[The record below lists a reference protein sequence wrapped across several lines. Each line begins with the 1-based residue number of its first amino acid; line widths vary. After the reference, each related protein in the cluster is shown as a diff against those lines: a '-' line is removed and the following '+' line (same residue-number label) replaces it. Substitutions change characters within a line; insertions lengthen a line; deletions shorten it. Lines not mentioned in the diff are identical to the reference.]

1 MKRKKLIPV
10 FSALLCICLVLS
22 TCQSEKSTLNQI
34 EADRVVISHQIKTG
48 VYDAKATITDE
59 ETVNEIVL
67 MHSTIQIQ
75 ATSRGLELD
84 RFVITFYSGGD
95 MVTTWWIALSDDG
108 TIITASETFGGGNH
122 VVTNDFDYDRLA
134 EILNSSVSQK
144 RNKLRI

>member
-10 FSALLCICLVLS
+10 LGVLLYICLVLS
-22 TCQSEKSTLNQI
+22 ACQSEKSTLKQI

-48 VYDAKATITDE
+48 VYDAKATITEATITDE
-59 ETVNEIVL
+59 ETVNELVL

-84 RFVITFYSGGD
+84 RFVITFYSGED
-95 MVTTWWIALSDDG
+95 VVTTWWIAPSDDG

-122 VVTNDFDYDRLA
+122 VVMNDFDYDRLA
-134 EILNSSVSQK
+134 EILNSSV
-144 RNKLRI
+144 